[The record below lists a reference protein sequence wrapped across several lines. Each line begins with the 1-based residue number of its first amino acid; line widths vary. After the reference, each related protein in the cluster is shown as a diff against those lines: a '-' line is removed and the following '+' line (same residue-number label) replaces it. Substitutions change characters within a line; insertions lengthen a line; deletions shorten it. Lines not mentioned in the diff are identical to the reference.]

1 MNISKSE
8 SMYVQASSLPS
19 LDFVFVAYIHICMHV
34 CKQATQVFLHLF
46 PFYSL
51 VAFSIWFMEELRFY
65 EDVEK

>member
-1 MNISKSE
+1 
-8 SMYVQASSLPS
+8 MYVQASSLPS
-19 LDFVFVAYIHICMHV
+19 LDFVFVACMYV

-51 VAFSIWFMEELRFY
+51 VAFSIRFMEELRFY